1 MLLFSW
7 TILKISG
14 YRFNIIAE
22 QVGNR
27 KFDEFI
33 VWVTRAETCQWIG
46 FQISPKQKLTS
57 AKLSGS

>member
-27 KFDEFI
+27 KFDEFT
-33 VWVTRAETCQWIG
+33 VWVTRIETCQWIG
-46 FQISPKQKLTS
+46 FQISPKQ
-57 AKLSGS
+57 